1 MKFAIEKHIKKP
13 EHRAAIYEAISTL
26 ADHMRNQ

>member
-1 MKFAIEKHIKKP
+1 HIKKP
-13 EHRAAIYEAISTL
+13 EHRAAIYEAISAL